1 MRSASWCGTLSE
13 YVLEQSARR
22 FTAKEVENQA
32 DLFAHR
38 AALFYTPTTSIPENL
53 IGEGELRI
61 TLPIVTADYTEFFE
75 NRAPRSPRFWV
86 DLIQRQTHK
95 IRWRPL
101 PVSIVTFTR
110 YDYYQIRPDHMALAA
125 KSLLDAFKV
134 KANGRSDSRSIFYFG
149 AIEDDSNNHV
159 HSLNYLQDTV
169 DDPAQARMK
178 IEIVPV
184 DQSNKANQ
192 HGHFVA
198 GRASRAAV

>member
-1 MRSASWCGTLSE
+1 
-13 YVLEQSARR
+13 
-22 FTAKEVENQA
+22 
-32 DLFAHR
+32 
-38 AALFYTPTTSIPENL
+38 
-53 IGEGELRI
+53 
-61 TLPIVTADYTEFFE
+61 
-75 NRAPRSPRFWV
+75 
-86 DLIQRQTHK
+86 
-95 IRWRPL
+95 
-101 PVSIVTFTR
+101 
-110 YDYYQIRPDHMALAA
+110 MALAA